1 MRVIFQTFGAELKA
15 ALRKALQGWG
25 ELDFDRMARELTA
38 LGTKPGAPPQHRHT
52 DWDIVKVKDLRSRGR
67 PVMVIVALISGSV
80 WVWPQDK
87 CDDRDRRDCMCTE
100 DGTATCPFPEG
111 GTWVRLQAGEALLLT
126 ADTMH
131 AGGMGETDQGDETWF
146 RIVGQIYPV
155 GYTQGGTSTRAYFCC
170 ERKQLGIAG
179 SMTSWD

>member
-1 MRVIFQTFGAELKA
+1 VIICQDFGAELKH

-52 DWDIVKVKDLRSRGR
+52 DWDIVQLKDLTSRAR

-80 WVWPQDK
+80 WVWPRDTS
-87 CDDRDRRDCMCTE
+87 DDRARRDCICTE
-100 DGTATCPFPEG
+100 DGNVTCPFPEG
-111 GTWVRLQAGEALLLT
+111 ATCVPLKAGDALLLT

-131 AGGMGETDQGDETWF
+131 AGGKGEADQGGETWF
-146 RIVGQIYPV
+146 RIAGQIYPV
-155 GYTQGGTSTRAYFCC
+155 GYTQEGTSTRPYFC
-170 ERKQLGIAG
+170 
-179 SMTSWD
+179 